1 MDVIAFIL
9 AYGEYDLIIRVTPTF
24 TSSMQGVKNKS
35 YIIYACMHPCK
46 SHVFYY
52 SYAPWCPACQ
62 HLQADWENLGRQS
75 ESLGISVGRVDVTQ
89 QPGLCLCVLGEV

>member
-1 MDVIAFIL
+1 
-9 AYGEYDLIIRVTPTF
+9 
-24 TSSMQGVKNKS
+24 
-35 YIIYACMHPCK
+35 MHPCK

>member
-1 MDVIAFIL
+1 
-9 AYGEYDLIIRVTPTF
+9 
-24 TSSMQGVKNKS
+24 
-35 YIIYACMHPCK
+35 
-46 SHVFYY
+46 VFYY

-89 QPGLCLCVLGEV
+89 QPGLTDCASLYLRGSRGKNKTVWIILWHAN